1 MTTLTRTT
9 AQPIS
14 FDVNQLRSV
23 VDGELA
29 AGSGPAIAVTAP
41 ATGETITEIASAT
54 ADDTRAAIA
63 AAHRAAA
70 SWRFVTPARRA
81 EVLLDIADAIDANA
95 TDLALLESLNVGK
108 PRAAAT
114 EEVEGAADCFRYFA
128 GAARNLEGKA
138 ATEYVD
144 GYTSMIRREPIG
156 VAGLI
161 SAWNYPLMITAW
173 KLGASLAAGN
183 TVVLKPATQTPLT
196 ALRLAALVRDAAPA
210 GVINTLFGTGS
221 TVGNALVDSP
231 EVGIVS
237 MTGGTPTGK
246 AIAARA
252 AATLKHVHLELGGK
266 APVVVFGDADPVST
280 AEILK
285 AGSFWNS
292 GQDCGAAARV
302 FAHRSVYDRL
312 VEELVGQ
319 AESLNVGDPASGDD
333 VEMGPVAYAA
343 RQTEVLGLI
352 DRAVAD
358 GAQIATGGTA
368 LGDRG
373 AFVAPTVLTGVAN
386 DHFLAQTE
394 VFGPVVDVQPFDDAT
409 DVFALA
415 NDTPYGLA
423 SSVFTRDIGRAM
435 DATRLLN
442 TGTVWVN
449 DHMPMAAEMP
459 WGGFKASGYG
469 KDQSMY
475 SLEDYTQVK
484 HVMIKL
490 G

>member
-1 MTTLTRTT
+1 MTLET
-9 AQPIS
+9 IS
-14 FDVNQLRSV
+14 FDVNDLSSV
-23 VDGELA
+23 VDGEFA
-29 AGSGPAIAVTAP
+29 MMSGAKTAVVAP
-41 ATGETITEIASAT
+41 ATGETIVELPSAT
-54 ADDTRAAIA
+54 VEDTHAAIEAAGRAA
-63 AAHRAAA
+63 RT
-70 SWRFVTPARRA
+70 WRFSTPARRA
-81 EVLLDIADAIDANA
+81 EVLLDIANAIDANA
-95 TDLALLESLNVGK
+95 SDLACLESLNVGK
-108 PRAAAT
+108 PLAAAT
-114 EEVEGAADCFRYFA
+114 EEVAGAADCFRFFA

-138 ATEYVD
+138 VTEYVD

-196 ALRLAALVRDAAPA
+196 ALRLAALIRDAAPV
-210 GVINTLFGTGS
+210 GVINTLFGSGAA
-221 TVGNALVDSP
+221 VGNTLVESP
-231 EVGIVS
+231 DIGIVS

-246 AIAARA
+246 GIAARGA
-252 AATLKHVHLELGGK
+252 ETLKHVHLELGGK
-266 APVVVFGDADPVST
+266 APVIVFGDADPVQT
-280 AEILK
+280 AQVLK
-285 AGSFWNS
+285 VGSFWNS

-302 FAHRSVYDRL
+302 FAHRTVYDRL

-319 AESLNVGDPASGDD
+319 AESLNVGDPASSNDI
-333 VEMGPVAYAA
+333 EMGPVAYAA
-343 RQTEVLGLI
+343 RQREVLDLV
-352 DRAVAD
+352 DRAVSE
-358 GAQIATGGTA
+358 GAQVLTGGRA
-368 LGDRG
+368 LGERG

-386 DHFLAQTE
+386 EHHLAKTE
-394 VFGPVVDVQPFDDAT
+394 IFGPVVDVQPFDDDT

-423 SSVFTRDIGRAM
+423 SSVFTRDIGTAM
-435 DATRLLN
+435 EASRVLN
-442 TGTVWVN
+442 FGTVWIN